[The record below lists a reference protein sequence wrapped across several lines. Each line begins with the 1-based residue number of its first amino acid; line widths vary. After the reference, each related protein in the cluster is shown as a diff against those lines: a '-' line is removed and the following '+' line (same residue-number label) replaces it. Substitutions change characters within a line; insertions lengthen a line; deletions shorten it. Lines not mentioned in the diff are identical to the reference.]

1 MYIYNHVKTYI
12 YICVYM
18 VYIGYAGV
26 FFLLIRVIF
35 VHIKLYVRMGIEKEV
50 AECELLFDLSTG
62 AIVWVMGDA

>member
-1 MYIYNHVKTYI
+1 
-12 YICVYM
+12 M

-62 AIVWVMGDA
+62 AIV